1 MKTTRTTIDAV
12 TNILDDTAL
21 DSNVIE
27 DYINSANVFVTAALG
42 AKGLSDALLAEIEMW
57 MAAHM
62 ISVTRERVYKEAGA
76 GGAYVKYAGA
86 WGEGLL
92 GSTYG
97 QMAVSLDISGTL
109 VNIAKG
115 KSNAWVHAIPNFD

>member
-1 MKTTRTTIDAV
+1 MRTTVDDV
-12 TNILDDTAL
+12 MNILDDTTL
-21 DSNVIE
+21 DEDVIE
-27 DYINSANVFVTAALG
+27 GYINSANVFVTAALG
-42 AKGLSDALLAEIEMW
+42 TKGLSTDLLTQIEMW
-57 MAAHM
+57 LSAHM

-97 QMAVSLDISGTL
+97 QMAVNLDTSGTL